1 MLANRRGAVALERPA
16 EVMAYIVMAYAV
28 MAITSV
34 GQQARC
40 CGSRTRPAEEVMAY
54 IVSGYGHNE
63 CWPTG
68 GVLWL
73 SNDRLKKNL
82 TFKEL
87 FAYLSR
93 CYMLIFIPYD
103 KSQSFMYEVY
113 SHGLVMAYVVMAY
126 TGLAYILMVYI
137 VITRGG
143 SHVRGLPQRHA
154 DFYFSFFRFCPFK
167 KMKILGFTVVA
178 QLWPI

>member
-1 MLANRRGAVALERPA
+1 MALERPA

-54 IVSGYGHNE
+54 IVRGYGHNE

-113 SHGLVMAYVVMAY
+113 SHGLVIAYVVMAY
-126 TGLAYILMVYI
+126 TGWLIYSGLHSHNKRRISC
-137 VITRGG
+137 TR
-143 SHVRGLPQRHA
+143 STASPR
-154 DFYFSFFRFCPFK
+154 RFALFVGRFGFL
-167 KMKILGFTVVA
+167 LGT
-178 QLWPI
+178 LRSP